1 MALHPGVEASAEA
14 GRRQRLARQRARQVA
29 GKRVGVALQPPD
41 AGGSQGRGQVHLD
54 DTTPC
59 CLCLGDQLGDLGV
72 HRPQV
77 EARLRQHRLGCLL
90 IRLRVTGRRSSEG
103 RDRGV
108 DHLRDQSATLQPRLV
123 ELSREPHRHDGVDRR
138 VGGVV
143 VGRVA
148 DPRRRVRARVHLLQQ
163 LEQEGDGPR
172 GLTWVPSARRQSSPV
187 VSAATDLVSWS
198 WIASS
203 FASRASRDGVCCLIG
218 DCLLSSR
225 TTGAHPAPKSDST
238 FGRWCRRGRARRD
251 EADVGRR
258 SCGP

>member
-14 GRRQRLARQRARQVA
+14 GRRRRLARQRARQVA

-77 EARLRQHRLGCLL
+77 DARLRQHRLGCLL

-108 DHLRDQSATLQPRLV
+108 DRLRDQSATLQPRLV

-187 VSAATDLVSWS
+187 SAPQRTWLV
-198 WIASS
+198 INRFEPRLAR
-203 FASRASRDGVCCLIG
+203 FAGR
-218 DCLLSSR
+218 CLLPHRGLPPVISDDRCAPGSEIGFDIRAVVSKRSS
-225 TTGAHPAPKSDST
+225 S
-238 FGRWCRRGRARRD
+238 AR
-251 EADVGRR
+251 
-258 SCGP
+258 